1 MTAVTG
7 NVFTA
12 AQFNQHVRD
21 NLNTTA
27 PAAATTAGRI
37 LVTTGANSV
46 TERDPVVDYL
56 GDAESTATTTFVD
69 LATVGP
75 SVTVVTGTKAL
86 ITVGA
91 GASNSNLGLASRVA
105 VSITGATTIAAND
118 ADSYLQESGNV
129 DDQFQG
135 TWTYIT
141 TALNAGTNIFTNK
154 YRTSAGGGTS
164 TFSRRLVTVTP
175 F

>member
-27 PAAATTAGRI
+27 PAMATTAGGI
-37 LVTTGANSV
+37 IVTTGAN
-46 TERDPVVDYL
+46 VVIQRNSEVAFVAADE
-56 GDAESTATTTFVD
+56 ATATTTYVD
-69 LATVGP
+69 LSTLGP
-75 SVTVVTGTKAL
+75 AVTVTSGTKAL
-86 ITVGA
+86 VTVGG
-91 GASNSNLGLASRVA
+91 GASNSIAGLASRIA
-105 VSITGATTIAAND
+105 ATISGASSIAAND
-118 ADSYLQESGNV
+118 SDSYLIESGNIS
-129 DDQFQG
+129 DHFQG
-135 TWTYIT
+135 TWTYVT
-141 TALNAGTNIFTNK
+141 TALTSGSNTFTNK

-164 TFSRRLVTVTP
+164 NFDNRLISVTP